1 MAQVITR
8 QANGAAHNFFLC
20 LAGVG
25 IALDVDRSEDGLGRS
40 AKDIRMTDF
49 APIQEKLTAITTAHA
64 DYAKSA
70 FEAHKAYLEKL
81 ATLKAPDQALQLTTD
96 HMKTAYETFVAES
109 QKIGEMYKSFFTT
122 AFKPMTAAMTPAL
135 KVV

>member
-1 MAQVITR
+1 M
-8 QANGAAHNFFLC
+8 
-20 LAGVG
+20 
-25 IALDVDRSEDGLGRS
+25 DVDPAGDGLGRS
-40 AKDIRMTDF
+40 TKDIAMTDF
-49 APIQEKLTAITTAHA
+49 APIQEKLTAITTAQA
-64 DYAKSA
+64 EYAKSA

-81 ATLKAPDQALQLTTD
+81 AAVKAPDQAVQLTTD
-96 HMKTAYETFVAES
+96 HMKSAYETFVAES